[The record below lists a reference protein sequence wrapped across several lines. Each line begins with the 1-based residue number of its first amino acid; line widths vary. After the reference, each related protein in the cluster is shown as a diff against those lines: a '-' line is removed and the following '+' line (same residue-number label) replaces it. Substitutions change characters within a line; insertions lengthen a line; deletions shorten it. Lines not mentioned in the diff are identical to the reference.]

1 MEFLEFVDIDKS
13 YGKNIV
19 ISKFNL
25 RVEKGKLLVLLGPS
39 GCGKST
45 LLRMVAGL
53 EKVDNGKIFLD
64 GKLVATIP
72 NSIPLNPTDNLTTGD
87 EGLNGGI
94 CNIIFYD
101 RRLTKKKIEFNYE
114 LLKNKNPPVL

>member
-1 MEFLEFVDIDKS
+1 MEDTR
-13 YGKNIV
+13 NQQNPNAV
-19 ISKFNL
+19 ISVYEIKDVKLQKWNNL
-25 RVEKGKLLVLLGPS
+25 VINYV
-39 GCGKST
+39 
-45 LLRMVAGL
+45 
-53 EKVDNGKIFLD
+53 NGALDIFLD